1 MATTICVVN
10 EDTFCVSVWEDY
22 VMRKRVKQLKVKVLQ
37 ESVFSGEVKVLV
49 LFGVFTCI
57 KTTVKI
63 VKMFI

>member
-1 MATTICVVN
+1 M
-10 EDTFCVSVWEDY
+10 
-22 VMRKRVKQLKVKVLQ
+22 
-37 ESVFSGEVKVLV
+37 FSGEMKVLV